1 LVDPAFSSIPRAD
14 KIGIFGKGYYRRRFI
29 NIGGGKMYLSIRRYK
44 TDEERVGEVMRLV
57 EDRFLPR
64 VREIPGFIKYYGV
77 DCGDGLV
84 AFINFFEEE
93 AGAER
98 SNEIA
103 SEWVKEN
110 LSNYFPLPADI
121 TAGRVMVRGEK

>member
-1 LVDPAFSSIPRAD
+1 
-14 KIGIFGKGYYRRRFI
+14 
-29 NIGGGKMYLSIRRYK
+29 MYLSIRRYK
-44 TDEERVGEVMRLV
+44 TDEEKVGEVMRLV
-57 EDRFLPR
+57 EDRFLPK

-84 AFINFFEEE
+84 AFINFFEHQG
-93 AGAER
+93 GAEQ

-121 TAGRVMVRGEK
+121 TAGRVMVRGEREG